1 VHESS
6 LSYTAPRTE
15 GQLFFESRE
24 RVSRISLTYYISIFQ
39 SFSNLC
45 RQTQAIN
52 PKVLPVTPKNYRV
65 QKKADYTFSF
75 HRNSPQISDLYDQ
88 LYLKGLG
95 DRISQTTDANTK
107 RLALFSGI
115 EVKQENGGKDEAL
128 AQLAI
133 WLAAG
138 LENVRRLGE
147 LSQRQQSLGEELH
160 PVVGWTVI
168 GHDWHTYIAYRVN
181 QGGRDTFVSVS

>member
-1 VHESS
+1 MS
-6 LSYTAPRTE
+6 L
-15 GQLFFESRE
+15 
-24 RVSRISLTYYISIFQ
+24 ISLKYFTNIFQ
-39 SFSNLC
+39 DFSDFC

-52 PKVLPVTPKNYRV
+52 PEVLPITPKNYRV
-65 QKKADYTFSF
+65 QKKADYAFSF
-75 HRNSPQISDLYDQ
+75 HRNTPQISDLYDQ
-88 LYLKGLG
+88 LYLEGLG
-95 DRISQTTDANTK
+95 DRISHTTDANTK

-147 LSQRQQSLGEELH
+147 LGQEQQYLDEELH
-160 PVVGWTVI
+160 PVIGWTVI
-168 GHDWHTYIAYRVN
+168 GHDWYTYIAYRVN
-181 QGGRDTFVSVS
+181 QGGRDTFVSLS